1 MQSAW
6 CRACSE
12 IWWSTS
18 MSFIAEAMYW
28 FHFLAGKQCGHILLN
43 LDGKPDL
50 TTLDVWED
58 SSTKLP
64 FLARSAEVY
73 FQSEM
78 LQRLHKRERERER
91 KKTFGASRVSLFFV
105 FVKKPC
111 LSEMGTDVVSDPQS
125 CSPSTSGR
133 WRPSTKT
140 LPQVDAG
147 QCAAPVFSLK
157 GPVKLSQGLML
168 YTHKGC
174 NFPCS
179 QAAEELPILQD

>member
-78 LQRLHKRERERER
+78 LQRLHKRERERE
-91 KKTFGASRVSLFFV
+91 KKNFWCFQGQPFLCLCKEALPLRNGHGRCQRSPKLFAQHIWSLETLDEDIAS
-105 FVKKPC
+105 
-111 LSEMGTDVVSDPQS
+111 G
-125 CSPSTSGR
+125 
-133 WRPSTKT
+133 
-140 LPQVDAG
+140 
-147 QCAAPVFSLK
+147 
-157 GPVKLSQGLML
+157 
-168 YTHKGC
+168 
-174 NFPCS
+174 
-179 QAAEELPILQD
+179 